1 MKKKALAL
9 ALSIVMLVSVCVPG
23 TWATDGTEQQLI
35 CQKEEHTHTVE
46 CYTTSEEP
54 VCGIEAGA
62 GSHAHS
68 ETCYN
73 EQGEL
78 TCGLEENPG
87 HVHSDECFQT
97 LTCGLE
103 EHTHVEGCYEEVVP
117 EESSDPETSEPEAPS
132 VPETSEPIGPSVPE
146 TSEPADPSEPSETTE
161 ETESEEEFDVEAAYN
176 YVMSLTSDEEIDA
189 YLATLTDEQLEELLA
204 YAQEHMPQ
212 PEPPKTVPF
221 TDAGP
226 FLPPVQV
233 SSARMRM
240 KMSAAARDTDR
251 VDNEG
256 VETSKKV
263 ILNNDGT
270 KTLRLESY
278 VTGSTT
284 TTSVEE
290 MIPVDIVLVL
300 DQSGSMAYNFKG
312 ERTNTNS
319 ERRQYALKNSVNN
332 FIDSVAEKYSDD
344 ADHRISIVT
353 FNSNSATLA
362 SWTQVNSA
370 GQGVL
375 KSRINGLPD
384 SPSGATRVDHGMQA
398 AETLMGDGYS
408 YTGTNKKRQK
418 VVIVFTDGVPTSS
431 TDFETSVATSAISS
445 ALNLKNGGSTVYSIG
460 IFSGANP
467 GELHGAKWGY
477 ALWDD
482 IPCDGNP
489 GSYWGGSWLDGLVNS
504 NDFATVDIAAG
515 NRFLNYLSSNF
526 KNASNIGI
534 TKGQYNPGN
543 HFAGTGTGYRIDQVF
558 NRDASNYYLI
568 ASNSAALDDI
578 FQSISDEIQTGGAS
592 VKLGTET
599 VVKDVISD
607 YFQLP
612 AGTDPSKIVVKTAD
626 CNSFNGETPV
636 WTNEQA
642 AGLTATMNDRTIEVT
657 GFDFSEN
664 WVGKDTKTNEVH
676 PGKKLIIEIPIEP
689 RDGFLGGNNVPTN
702 GAESGIYGSDGTVVE
717 NYEIPHANVPIAQ
730 PSLTANNKS
739 IYLGKSTAVSGLY
752 TLADYIGENA
762 WKADFVTITSG
773 AENITEANVSPQDC
787 TEYTIKV
794 TYAPSQKASADSTGT
809 PAEAKTA
816 SATVTVHVL
825 KPVVTATINDVQG
838 YYGESYTLGYG
849 VNGTIS
855 LTWVDTTSHTNY
867 PDVEGTAPIQEGNLS
882 LAYNFDK
889 FTGNSITLP
898 KDDVKVNVQV
908 MNGDKPLTATII
920 TTCDYGCDQHTGGY
934 YTVHVLVCQLTIQKQ
949 GSQDSNQGYIFDVIG
964 PDDQSFTVSVKD
976 NGSVTIVGLPFGT
989 YTVTERA
996 NWSWRYKAQTATATI
1011 DENSTQQT
1019 VTVTNERVNQY
1030 LLDGNAYAQNNA
1042 ANVGTN

>member
-176 YVMSLTSDEEIDA
+176 YVMSLTSDEEIEA
-189 YLATLTDEQLEELLA
+189 YLATLTEEQLDALMA
-204 YAQEHMPQ
+204 YMEQVMAEV
-212 PEPPKTVPF
+212 PPMDTLDCVNFTNPAPIKTSLPKMRRARAVTSF
-221 TDAGP
+221 SGTDNP
-226 FLPPVQV
+226 
-233 SSARMRM
+233 
-240 KMSAAARDTDR
+240 
-251 VDNEG
+251 G
-256 VETSKKV
+256 VETSKTV
-263 ILNNDGT
+263 MVNDDGT
-270 KTLRLESY
+270 YTLRLESY

-284 TTSVEE
+284 TSVAQK
-290 MIPVDIVLVL
+290 PTDTVLVL
-300 DQSGSMAYNFKG
+300 DTSGSMKDYINVADKGSVANLNPAYASYYKWNGGFVWHDMRYENG
-312 ERTNTNS
+312 EW
-319 ERRQYALKNSVNN
+319 QYKNIAGRWEACGDSRFGNKAGIRKINALKIAAND
-332 FIDSVAEKYSDD
+332 FIASTAAKDGDN
-344 ADHRISIVT
+344 RIAIVT
-353 FNSNSATLA
+353 YSSNATTQNGLTFA
-362 SWTQVNSA
+362 SSGKDKLTST
-370 GQGVL
+370 
-375 KSRINGLPD
+375 INGLTANGSTAAD
-384 SPSGATRVDHGMQA
+384 YGMNQA
-398 AETLMGDGYS
+398 KNIIAGIPANRES
-408 YTGTNKKRQK
+408 NK
-418 VVIVFTDGVPTSS
+418 VVIMFTDGEPNRGNGFDTTVANS
-431 TDFETSVATSAISS
+431 TIQYSKEMK
-445 ALNLKNGGSTVYSIG
+445 ALGTTVYTIG
-460 IFSGANP
+460 VLEGADPSNTTSNINKY
-467 GELHGAKWGY
+467 LHY
-477 ALWDD
+477 
-482 IPCDGNP
+482 
-489 GSYWGGSWLDGLVNS
+489 V
-504 NDFATVDIAAG
+504 
-515 NRFLNYLSSNF
+515 SSNF
-526 KNASNIGI
+526 
-534 TKGQYNPGN
+534 P
-543 HFAGTGTGYRIDQVF
+543 
-558 NRDASNYYLI
+558 DASDMTSGGSPDSNTLPGGGSKSYYLT
-568 ASNSAALDDI
+568 ADNLQALQDI
-578 FQSISDEIQTGGAS
+578 FQKISEETGGAAA
-592 VKLGTET
+592 KLDSST

-607 YFQLP
+607 YFTLP
-612 AGTDPSKIVVKTAD
+612 DGANIAITVKTAD
-626 CNSFNGETPV
+626 CTGFENGEPCWGDDHETTLNV
-636 WTNEQA
+636 
-642 AGLTATMNDRTIEVT
+642 TIQDKTVSVS
-657 GFDFSEN
+657 GFDFSEHY
-664 WVGKDTKTNEVH
+664 VGMDKNSNGKEVLH
-676 PGKKLIIEIPIEP
+676 SGAQKLIIEIPIEP

-739 IYLGKSTAVSGLY
+739 IYLGNSTAVSGLY
-752 TLADYIGENA
+752 TLADYTGKNA

-794 TYAPSQKASADSTGT
+794 TYAPSQEVSADSTGT

-838 YYGESYTLGYG
+838 YYGESYTLGDG

-855 LTWVDTTSHTNY
+855 LTWEDTTSHTNY
-867 PDVEGTAPIQEGNLS
+867 PDVEGTAPIQKGNLS

-889 FTGNSITLP
+889 FIGNSITLP

-920 TTCDYGCDQHTGGY
+920 TTCDYDCDKHTGGY

-1011 DENSTQQT
+1011 DENNTQQT